1 MMKLVFALWL
11 PALLLLACAGG
22 TSRYGCP
29 VEEGHS
35 CKSVSRV
42 YAEAGRGVGERSFG
56 KSPEDKKSAWEDK
69 GRRFLKGGAF
79 RMGKNTRGREEEKK
93 VSKTEEAMPVYV
105 PPPVIRLFI
114 APWQD
119 ARGVFHS
126 GKYVYVVSGE
136 GRWMI
141 GEKAATLGG
150 PPGDYPGELRLRG
163 AGRAP

>member
-11 PALLLLACAGG
+11 FALLLLACAGG

-29 VEEGHS
+29 VEEGQS

-42 YAEAGRGVGERSFG
+42 YAEAGRGVGERSFP
-56 KSPEDKKSAWEDK
+56 KSLLNKKSTDE
-69 GRRFLKGGAF
+69 GRRFLKGVAF

-93 VSKTEEAMPVYV
+93 VAKTEEAMPVYV

-163 AGRAP
+163 AGRVP

>member
-11 PALLLLACAGG
+11 SALLFLACAGR

-42 YAEAGRGVGERSFG
+42 YAEAGRGVGEQSFP
-56 KSPEDKKSAWEDK
+56 KSLESKKSADER
-69 GRRFLKGGAF
+69 RRFLKGGAF

-93 VSKTEEAMPVYV
+93 IAKTEEAMPVYI

-163 AGRAP
+163 AGRVP